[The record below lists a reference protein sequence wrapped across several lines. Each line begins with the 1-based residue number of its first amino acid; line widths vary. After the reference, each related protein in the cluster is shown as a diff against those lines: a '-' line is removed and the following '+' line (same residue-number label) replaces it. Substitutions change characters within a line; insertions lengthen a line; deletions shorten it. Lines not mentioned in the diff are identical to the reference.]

1 MVPCTMRDILAISK
15 VLDDDFVFIPIN
27 GRPCTVEG
35 ETAYTFL
42 SNPGSCVLMP
52 NEGSVFIFVP
62 YSPLIYNVHLGVL
75 PAWRGKQAV
84 RACLDAFQWMF
95 DNTGCCKIIGF
106 ESSAR
111 RDALRFIGLL
121 GVEREGLLKNVDGKG
136 GDMVVFGY
144 SKPCE

>member
-1 MVPCTMRDILAISK
+1 MRDILAVNK
-15 VLDDDFVFIPIN
+15 VLDDDSVFIPVN
-27 GRPCTVEG
+27 GHPCTVEG
-35 ETAYTFL
+35 ATAYSFL
-42 SNPGSCVLMP
+42 SSPGAYVLMP

-62 YSPLIYNVHLGVL
+62 YNGHIYNVHLGIL

-84 RACLDAFQWMF
+84 QACLDAFRWMF
-95 DNTGCCKIIGF
+95 ANTGCLKIIGF